1 MRLLLKE
8 QVIPFIKPAIVK
20 VAEAEGHRILFQPP
34 HHSDLQ
40 AIELIWAKAKGQVAK
55 QYSSSTSFKEVE
67 ERLLE
72 AFSQITSENWN
83 AVIKHIHKNEQ
94 EYWENDQLLYDNDI
108 WYNEDENNEFNEYK
122 ELN

>member
-1 MRLLLKE
+1 MQNRE
-8 QVIPFIKPAIVK
+8 VN
-20 VAEAEGHRILFQPP
+20 
-34 HHSDLQ
+34 
-40 AIELIWAKAKGQVAK
+40 
-55 QYSSSTSFKEVE
+55 STSFKEVE

-72 AFSQITSENWN
+72 AFMRITSENWN

-94 EYWENDQLLYDNDI
+94 EYWKTDQLLYDNDI